1 MTPFLINFR
10 YFFTNQLF
18 ILSIN
23 INCSSRHHISN
34 KVRIILLQVDR
45 ISEWFV
51 PKFGPKKFRIS
62 IGILFLPYTSI
73 VTCFAALGA
82 ISGPMQLERVAAI
95 CVIYVL
101 ALGVG
106 AHLLDAVGGKTKPWG
121 NLPKRKIWIIALG
134 AIGIAFSVGI
144 YYAFLDSP
152 LLFPI
157 GIIEGFFLF
166 AYNLELFG
174 GKFHNNS
181 TTLLSWGVLP
191 VLAGSAIQTNSITIE
206 TIVIA
211 AITTLV
217 TYALITTSKQYKLL
231 RRNNGDIYLI
241 KKKERILKLITIG
254 VITATVIFF
263 IIRYYNLI

>member
-1 MTPFLINFR
+1 M
-10 YFFTNQLF
+10 
-18 ILSIN
+18 
-23 INCSSRHHISN
+23 
-34 KVRIILLQVDR
+34 QVDR
-45 ISEWFV
+45 TSEWFV

-73 VTCFAALGA
+73 VVCFAALGA
-82 ISGPMQLERVAAI
+82 ISGPLQLERVAAI

-121 NLPKRKIWIIALG
+121 NLPKRKIWIIALS
-134 AIGIAFSVGI
+134 ALSIAFSVGI
-144 YYAFLDSP
+144 YFAFLDSP
-152 LLFPI
+152 WLFPI

-174 GKFHNNS
+174 GKFHNNTS
-181 TTLLSWGVLP
+181 TIFSWGILP
-191 VLAGSAIQTNSITIE
+191 VFAGSAIQTNSITIE

-211 AITTLV
+211 IITASV
-217 TYALITTSKQYKLL
+217 TYTLITISKQYKSLK
-231 RRNNGDIYLI
+231 RNNGDANSI

-254 VITATVIFF
+254 VVVSTVIFF
-263 IIRYYNLI
+263 IIKYYNMI